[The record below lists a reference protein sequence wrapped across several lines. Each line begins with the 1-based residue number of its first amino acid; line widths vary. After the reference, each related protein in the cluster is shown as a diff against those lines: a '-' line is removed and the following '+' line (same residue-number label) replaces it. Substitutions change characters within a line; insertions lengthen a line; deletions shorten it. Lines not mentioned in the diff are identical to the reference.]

1 MSKLKQSKQVSD
13 DAETLIRMQNEYIDK
28 LRNIVARFY
37 IEHGGMIAK
46 EKCNLG
52 VQIDF
57 EINADDK
64 SAFIEVIDYEIL
76 GVRSDFMK
84 IQELNKKLE
93 L

>member
-1 MSKLKQSKQVSD
+1 MSKLKQSKQVLD
-13 DAETLIRMQNEYIDK
+13 DTEVLIRMQNEYIDK

-37 IEHGGMIAK
+37 IQHGRMIK
-46 EKCNLG
+46 SGKCNLG
-52 VQIDF
+52 EQIDF
-57 EINADDK
+57 EINLDDK
-64 SAFIEVIDYEIL
+64 SSFIEVVDYELL